1 MMIDENIVNPQK
13 ILEIDFGYFTVVI
26 TDTVVT
32 TWGVIILIALVCHI
46 FTRRLSV
53 YYPSKLQLVAESVV
67 EAIYIAIK
75 SVFKKDPWSLVT
87 FIGTIW
93 IYIGFLNLV
102 NLIPFLHNPTRDL
115 STTAALSV
123 IVFFSIHY
131 YGIKFSGVKSYLK
144 KYIKPSV
151 FLLPLNIFGDFSRI
165 FAMAI
170 RLFGN
175 MLSWE
180 LIVAILILLSG
191 LLVPVPMI
199 LLSIV
204 GDVIQAYLF
213 GMLAFIFIMGGIE
226 AETKG
231 G

>member
-1 MMIDENIVNPQK
+1 MIEKAIVTPKTVFEISIFNINIPV
-13 ILEIDFGYFTVVI
+13 
-26 TDTVVT
+26 TDAVVT
-32 TWGVIILIALVCHI
+32 SWGVILFITIILLI
-46 FTRRLSV
+46 FNRKLSV
-53 YYPSKLQLVAESVV
+53 LHPSKTQIFLESIVV
-67 EAIYIAIK
+67 AIYKAID
-75 SVFKKDPWSLVT
+75 SVFKKDPWSLVP

-93 IYIGFLNLV
+93 IYVGFLNLV
-102 NLIPFLHNPTRDL
+102 SIIPYMHNPTRDL
-115 STTAALSV
+115 SVTSALAL

-131 YGIKFSGVKSYLK
+131 YGIKYSGLKNYLK
-144 KYIKPSV
+144 KYVKPV
-151 FLLPLNIFGDFSRI
+151 FILLPLNIFGDISRI

-180 LIVAILILLSG
+180 LIVAILALLAG
-191 LLVPVPMI
+191 FIVPVPMI

-231 G
+231 HL